1 MEERTPSATQLKKKR
16 VKKKVLKKRVKPEN
30 SGDSEENGRE
40 LLAEPKAKGGE
51 SQAPSSRR
59 GSFSQEKADS
69 KVPDNKLSKLYDSRQ
84 QITP

>member
-40 LLAEPKAKGGE
+40 LLVEPKAKGNEASG
-51 SQAPSSRR
+51 SRR